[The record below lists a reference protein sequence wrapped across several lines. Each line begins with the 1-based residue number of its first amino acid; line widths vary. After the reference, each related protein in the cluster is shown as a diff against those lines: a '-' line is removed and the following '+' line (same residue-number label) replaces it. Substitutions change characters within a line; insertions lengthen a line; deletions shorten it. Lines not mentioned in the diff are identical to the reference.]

1 MWLISGVPQNKI
13 ETTGISVN
21 IEKSLIKEIINKY
34 HLDNLPTILII
45 SGKEGV
51 GDYIDLI
58 ENIIKKCSFPVQII
72 AVCRKNKI
80 QKLKLKLSPNVK
92 TSLYCSSHNII

>member
-1 MWLISGVPQNKI
+1 MLRERGYLKEVKIGWLHTDFFKGYFPRISKRIDKTFLGHKKLEKMWLISGVPQNKI

-45 SGKEGV
+45 SGK
-51 GDYIDLI
+51 
-58 ENIIKKCSFPVQII
+58 
-72 AVCRKNKI
+72 
-80 QKLKLKLSPNVK
+80 
-92 TSLYCSSHNII
+92 

>member
-45 SGKEGV
+45 SGK
-51 GDYIDLI
+51 
-58 ENIIKKCSFPVQII
+58 
-72 AVCRKNKI
+72 
-80 QKLKLKLSPNVK
+80 
-92 TSLYCSSHNII
+92 